1 MISSITLKG
10 RQVATLYLIRCNPAG
25 LARYNTILLYDRDGA
40 SVGNLR
46 SRKRGIIKKISI
58 MALVSTFYQFNI
70 KTRSPLWR
78 AYTRLKNSG
87 LEPKVTPALI
97 VMVT

>member
-10 RQVATLYLIRCNPAG
+10 RQVATLYPRCNPAG

-46 SRKRGIIKKISI
+46 SRKRGIIKKI
-58 MALVSTFYQFNI
+58 
-70 KTRSPLWR
+70 
-78 AYTRLKNSG
+78 
-87 LEPKVTPALI
+87 
-97 VMVT
+97 

>member
-10 RQVATLYLIRCNPAG
+10 RQVATLYFRCNPAG

-46 SRKRGIIKKISI
+46 SRLRGIIKKI
-58 MALVSTFYQFNI
+58 
-70 KTRSPLWR
+70 
-78 AYTRLKNSG
+78 
-87 LEPKVTPALI
+87 
-97 VMVT
+97 